1 MTTEEQIDE
10 IADRSF
16 VYLRNGGITY
26 ESIISRYHPDID
38 VELLTATVQDNIYT
52 DGDGEE
58 IDWEAV
64 KRDYVGAAE

>member
-16 VYLRNGGITY
+16 VYLRNGSITY
-26 ESIISRYHPDID
+26 ESIISRYHPGID

-64 KRDYVGAAE
+64 KSDYVEAAE